1 MNRPWG
7 ARIAIGAGLIG
18 LVLVATGLLFV
29 PRPVDVD
36 SILVSQGPI
45 SETVSDQGVAKVR
58 EAYLVSTPVSGRL
71 ERLDL
76 HVGDPVLADRTVVAR
91 IYPASAD
98 PLDPRARAQAQAVLA
113 AARAAQS
120 AAMASRDQMAA
131 DAQRAGSNLNRTQ
144 ALADRGFASVQTL
157 ETALAQDRAARAA
170 LRAAEAQIR
179 VRQSEVGA
187 AQAAL
192 IGPEREGAL
201 SISVTAP
208 VAGRVTRVL
217 QESARYVPA
226 GTALIEVSDQAG
238 LEAAIEFLSQDAV
251 RISEGMA
258 AQIYDWGGAVPI
270 TATVRR
276 VEPQGF
282 TKISALGVEEQRV
295 LVMLQLVGDPKVWE
309 TLGPGYRL
317 WGRVV
322 LRRKDQVTTVPIGAL
337 VRIGGRWAV
346 FTIRQG
352 RAYLS
357 LVTIGI
363 LTDQKA
369 EVKEGLKPNDRVVLY
384 PSDRVADG
392 VRVREQ
398 RVEPVK

>member
-1 MNRPWG
+1 MKRAWG
-7 ARIAIGAGLIG
+7 ARIVIGAGLIG
-18 LVLVATGLLFV
+18 LVLVATALLLV

-36 SILVSQGPI
+36 SILVDQGPI
-45 SETVSDQGVAKVR
+45 SETVSDQGVARVR

-76 HVGDPVLADRTVVAR
+76 HVGDQVLADRTVVAR

-98 PLDPRARAQAQAVLA
+98 PLDPRARAQAQAALA

-120 AAMASRDQMAA
+120 AAMALRDQMAA
-131 DAQRAGSNLNRTQ
+131 DAQRAAGNLSRIQ
-144 ALADRGFASVQTL
+144 ALADRGFAPVQSL

-170 LRAAEAQIR
+170 LRAADAQIR
-179 VRQSEVGA
+179 VRSSEVA
-187 AQAAL
+187 VAQAAL
-192 IGPEREGAL
+192 IGPEREGPL
-201 SISVTAP
+201 SISVTSPAS
-208 VAGRVTRVL
+208 GRVSRVL

-238 LEAAIEFLSQDAV
+238 LEAAVEFLSQDAV
-251 RISEGMA
+251 RISEGMS
-258 AQIYDWGGAVPI
+258 AQIYDWGGALPI
-270 TATVRR
+270 AAIVRR

-282 TKISALGVEEQRV
+282 TKVSALGVEEQRV
-295 LVMLQLVGDPKVWE
+295 LVILQLVGDPRSWSA
-309 TLGPGYRL
+309 LGPGYRL
-317 WGRVV
+317 WGRVF
-322 LRRKDQVTTVPIGAL
+322 LRREAQVTTVPIGAL

-352 RAYLS
+352 RAYRTF
-357 LVTIGI
+357 VTTGI

-369 EVKEGLKPNDRVVLY
+369 EVKEGLKPGERVVLY

-392 VRVREQ
+392 VRVRE
-398 RVEPVK
+398 RG